1 MELRDKDGLTEQEF
15 LASYNP
21 GNFPR
26 PSMTADIAIFSR
38 DQRGWKVLLVRRGGH
53 PCLGQWAMPGGFVGP
68 KETIGRA
75 AARELEEET
84 GITGLV
90 PEQLFTY
97 SQPGRDPRTWV
108 MTTAHLVVADASQLK
123 VQAGD
128 DAADAGWFRI
138 ERRRE
143 DEGVYSLRL
152 EKGGELL
159 TAKVLRTTACD
170 DGPYRI
176 MENSGLA
183 FDHAKILALALD
195 RLEERK

>member
-1 MELRDKDGLTEQEF
+1 MELRDKNGLTEQEF
-15 LASYNP
+15 FLFYHA
-21 GNFPR
+21 GDFPR
-26 PSMTADIAIFSR
+26 PSVTADIMIFSR
-38 DQRGWKVLLVRRGGH
+38 DERGLKVLLVRRGGH
-53 PCLGQWAMPGGFVGP
+53 PCLGQWALPGGFVEP
-68 KETIGRA
+68 NETIGHA

-84 GITGLV
+84 GLTGLV

-108 MTTAHLVVADASQLK
+108 ITTAHLVVADASQLK

-143 DEGVYSLRL
+143 DEGVYALRL
-152 EKGGELL
+152 EKGGDLL

-176 MENSGLA
+176 LENNGLA
-183 FDHAKILALALD
+183 FDHAKMLALALD